1 MLAANYHAKNLDDM
15 IPTHLNWEQQQALW
29 HILKKH
35 SILFSRKLGKLPSKP
50 FHPKLTNFW
59 MQKWFIQQHLGP
71 LLYDIF
77 NCKQLIVEI
86 YKMTEVRVDLIGPW
100 TILQRPSK
108 SPKLSQISDVK
119 QSLQVLALTM
129 IDPRTNLLELIVV
142 LDKESRTVD
151 CTFNHSWLC
160 CYQDPL
166 SVFMT
171 RNWIHQNQISRTP
184 SILWNQG
191 SNHDHSQSPNQ
202 CNP

>member
-1 MLAANYHAKNLDDM
+1 LA
-15 IPTHLNWEQQQALW
+15 
-29 HILKKH
+29 HIEETFH
-35 SILFSRKLGKLPSKP
+35 SIFQKAGKVTYQTSSSQTHQFLDAEV
-50 FHPKLTNFW
+50 
-59 MQKWFIQQHLGP
+59 IQHLGP
-71 LLYDIF
+71 LLYDII

-142 LDKESRTVD
+142 PDKESRTMD
-151 CTFNHSWLC
+151 CTFDRSWLC

-171 RNWIHQNQISRTP
+171 KELNSPESNFKNSFNPMESR
-184 SILWNQG
+184 Q
-191 SNHDHSQSPNQ
+191 
-202 CNP
+202 